1 MLIGTEI
8 SCSNLGVSTNSK
20 QGEAVHD
27 IAINRIMTLDP
38 VTVGPE
44 DSIATARKLM
54 QAHDIHHLPVVDA
67 GVLVGIFSASDLFKL
82 YPFHKPGQ
90 ASENI
95 KVGQLMDP
103 EPITVDIFA
112 DLIDVARIL
121 NSGSFHALP
130 VVEAGN
136 ALVGIVTTTDLIN
149 HLLMQIPRTAAGS
162 HLTA

>member
-1 MLIGTEI
+1 MFSIDAIMSTDLITVRPSDTLEHARA
-8 SCSNLGVSTNSK
+8 LMHTN
-20 QGEAVHD
+20 
-27 IAINRIMTLDP
+27 R
-38 VTVGPE
+38 
-44 DSIATARKLM
+44 
-54 QAHDIHHLPVVDA
+54 IHHLPVVDA

-82 YPFHKPGQ
+82 YPFHKPGA
-90 ASENI
+90 ASDNI

-149 HLLMQIPRTAAGS
+149 HLLMQIPRTAAES